1 MVMQNLYYAKG
12 VSSSSMSFDD
22 ELLKKALKRIY
33 EKEFNPIT
41 GIEENLFNEFLSTL
55 NTALDKGF
63 GTPAV
68 NDRDYDFYQALR
80 RNNAVFSAFKVHRMQ
95 NDIAAKLLDEN
106 GDLKPFNRFAN
117 DVQSITDHQCRKWL
131 KTEYDTAIIRAHQ
144 AADWK
149 QFEREADILPNL
161 EWVKSTSIHPGED
174 HIIYWGLVLPIH
186 HPFWK
191 EHRPG
196 DRWNCKC
203 SLRSTDKAVSKS
215 IPGATPFDI
224 PAEGLDQNPGTTAKL
239 FSDSHPYVKNAHKGA
254 AKAVSDFLK
263 QKADYESQNGF
274 KLEKKYKNGGEL
286 LIHER
291 VEKNKSDYKAMLTL
305 CNQFAKEG
313 EKVSMTPSL
322 HRKSEEYGKI
332 YGSLAGTKYEGKC
345 PDLKVGDKFYEFEGF
360 VKPWNKRKVGN
371 MIKHGLKQSSRIII
385 DNNKGCSD
393 RYIKRLVH
401 IQAKQTL
408 IHEVWVYEKGKV
420 RLIYKRKQG
429 DR

>member
-203 SLRSTDKAVSKS
+203 SLRSTRS
-215 IPGATPFDI
+215 
-224 PAEGLDQNPGTTAKL
+224 
-239 FSDSHPYVKNAHKGA
+239 
-254 AKAVSDFLK
+254 
-263 QKADYESQNGF
+263 
-274 KLEKKYKNGGEL
+274 
-286 LIHER
+286 
-291 VEKNKSDYKAMLTL
+291 
-305 CNQFAKEG
+305 
-313 EKVSMTPSL
+313 
-322 HRKSEEYGKI
+322 
-332 YGSLAGTKYEGKC
+332 
-345 PDLKVGDKFYEFEGF
+345 
-360 VKPWNKRKVGN
+360 
-371 MIKHGLKQSSRIII
+371 
-385 DNNKGCSD
+385 
-393 RYIKRLVH
+393 
-401 IQAKQTL
+401 
-408 IHEVWVYEKGKV
+408 
-420 RLIYKRKQG
+420 
-429 DR
+429 